1 MNFKTQGSL
10 GALLGVVMSVTVAV
24 AGDFRSWI
32 TTEDLRLATSPQ
44 PVRHCTTGV
53 PASGDRATRR
63 IDIDPANRLQT
74 ILGMG
79 ASLEHTTCSNLFRLS
94 PAARGQAITRLVDS
108 DRGIGMNLMRLC
120 IGTSDFA
127 GEPWYSYDDLPA
139 GTIDPTLSKFSIEKD
154 RATILPMARLA
165 LRTNPS
171 LLFFASPWSPPGWMK
186 TSGSMI
192 GGELKREWYPVYAQY
207 LVRFLQ
213 AYRAEGIPIYALTV
227 QNEPGVDRARSK
239 DPKWHY
245 PSCHWTAEQE
255 RDFIRDHLGPA
266 LKQAG
271 LNTRIWCYDHNYNLE
286 PSEESDGLP
295 HPRTILE
302 DPVAAGFVDGVAFHH
317 YAGEPD
323 GMSRFH
329 AEFPGKPI
337 RFTEGSV
344 FSIWGGYDLVQRFRN
359 WATTYNAW
367 VVMLDEQGLPNNG
380 PFPATR
386 AILKLHSDT
395 GRVEELFEYH
405 NYGHFMKRV
414 RRGAVRIGS
423 SGSDRDLSNV
433 CFVNPDG
440 SVVLVL
446 VNTTDTARQAVVV
459 WKSKSVTIT
468 SPAKSVTTC
477 MW

>member
-1 MNFKTQGSL
+1 MMLRAVLRLCLPL
-10 GALLGVVMSVTVAV
+10 GLLVGVCRAL
-24 AGDFRSWI
+24 AGEVQSWI
-32 TTEDLRLATSPQ
+32 TTEDLRLATTAQ
-44 PVRHCTTGV
+44 PLLRWRSVAPAKAGV
-53 PASGDRATRR
+53 RR
-63 IDIDPANRLQT
+63 IEIDPDNRLQT

-79 ASLEHTTCSNLFRLS
+79 ASLEHTTCSNLFRLGS
-94 PAARGQAITRLVDS
+94 AARERAIESLVDPQ
-108 DRGIGMNLMRLC
+108 RGIGMNLMRLC

-139 GTIDPTLSKFSIEKD
+139 GTTDPSLTRFTIEKD
-154 RATILPMARLA
+154 RATLLPMARLA
-165 LRTNPS
+165 LRKNPS

-186 TSGSMI
+186 TSGTMI
-192 GGELKREWYPVYAQY
+192 GGELKREWYPAYAQY
-207 LVRFLQ
+207 FVRFLE
-213 AYRAEGIPIYALTV
+213 AYRAEGIPIYAVTV

-266 LKQAG
+266 LKQAR
-271 LNTRIWCYDHNYNLE
+271 LTTRIWCYDHNYNLE
-286 PSEESDGLP
+286 ATEESDGLA

-302 DPVAAGFVDGVAFHH
+302 DPAAAAFVDGVAFHH

-329 AEFPGKPI
+329 SEFPGKPI

-395 GRVEELFEYH
+395 SRVEELFEYH
-405 NYGHFMKRV
+405 NYGHFMKQV
-414 RRGAVRIGS
+414 RRGAVRLGS

-433 CFVNPDG
+433 CFLNPDG
-440 SVVLVL
+440 SVVLVV
-446 VNTTDTARQAVVV
+446 VNTTDVARPAVVR
-459 WKSKSVTIT
+459 WKSRSVTLNT
-468 SPAKSVTTC
+468 PAKSVTTC
-477 MW
+477 VW